1 MIINQNTKNT
11 SRGRILVAKVGL
23 DGHDRGAKVLSKLLR
38 DGGFEVIY
46 LGVRST
52 VAMIAKVA
60 LQEWVDVVAVSL
72 LSGAHIE
79 VATALRKTLD
89 ELGLSHVS
97 IAMGGLIPERDGDEL
112 ARIGIARSFHPGKA
126 NNNRSSIEDSFD
138 ELVSLAHVKLKSIKL

>member
-1 MIINQNTKNT
+1 MIKNT
-11 SRGRILVAKVGL
+11 MKSLRGRILVAKVGL
-23 DGHDRGAKVLSKLLR
+23 DGHDRGAKVLSKILR

-79 VATALRKTLD
+79 VATVLRKALD

-97 IAMGGLIPERDGDEL
+97 IAMGGLIPERDAEEL
-112 ARIGIARSFHPGKA
+112 ARIGITRSFHPGKIID
-126 NNNRSSIEDSFD
+126 NRSSIESAFD
-138 ELVSLAHVKLKSIKL
+138 ELVSLAHVKSESSKS